1 MGKRISKA
9 EYNRNVKRIKQF
21 IRRAEKRGYKFPEI
35 KLPKGAKIRELTPEK
50 LYKKAVYGGPETF
63 GEIVPAEQGLKLER
77 SARAKKAY
85 QTRKKKKESERR
97 FFSGEN
103 ATKTTDE
110 YLPIKENIIISNFID
125 SLIEKLQEPS
135 EEYYYFSTRK
145 GKQVKRKDRL
155 AGIRNDRKKYLLG
168 LLYKEINNIGK
179 EGLANRLENKQD
191 EISDLI
197 NVISADSDSNA
208 IYQASTRVASFITD
222 GDYQKILFADLDT
235 MDDENDIT

>member
-1 MGKRISKA
+1 MSKRISKA

-21 IRRAEKRGYKFPEI
+21 IYRAEKRGYKFPEI

-50 LYKKAVYGGPETF
+50 LYEKGVYAGAETF

-85 QTRKKKKESERR
+85 QTRKDNKEAERI
-97 FFSGEN
+97 FFSGEET
-103 ATKTTDE
+103 AKKETTG
-110 YLPIKENIIISNFID
+110 LPIKENIIISNFID
-125 SLIEKLQEPS
+125 GLIEKLQEPS

-145 GKQVKRKDRL
+145 GKQVKHKDRF

-168 LLYKEINNIGK
+168 MLYKEINNIGK
-179 EGLANRLENKQD
+179 EGVANRLENKQD

-197 NVISADSDSNA
+197 NVINADSDSNV

-235 MDDENDIT
+235 MDDENDII

>member
-9 EYNRNVKRIKQF
+9 EYNRNVKRVKQF

-35 KLPKGAKIRELTPEK
+35 KLPRGAKIRELTPEK
-50 LYKKAVYGGPETF
+50 LYKKAVYGGEATF
-63 GEIVPAEQGLKLER
+63 GEVVPAEEGLKAELSAR
-77 SARAKKAY
+77 SKKSAQTRAKK
-85 QTRKKKKESERR
+85 KEAERR
-97 FFSGEN
+97 FFSGEQTGKSS
-103 ATKTTDE
+103 AE

-125 SLIEKLQEPS
+125 GLIEKLQEPS

-145 GKQVKRKDRL
+145 GKQVKHKDRL

-168 LLYKEINNIGK
+168 LLYREINSIGK
-179 EGLANRLENKQD
+179 EGVANRLESKQD

-197 NVISADSDSNA
+197 NVINADSDSNA

-222 GDYQKILFADLDT
+222 GDYQKIMFADLDT
-235 MDDENDIT
+235 MDDENDII

>member
-50 LYKKAVYGGPETF
+50 LYKKAVYGGAETF
-63 GEIVPAEQGLKLER
+63 GEIVPGAQGLKLER
-77 SARAKKAY
+77 SSRSKKAY
-85 QTRKKKKESERR
+85 QTRKENKEAERR

-103 ATKTTDE
+103 VTKTTDV

-125 SLIEKLQEPS
+125 GLIEKLQEPS

-145 GKQVKRKDRL
+145 GKQVKHKDRI
-155 AGIRNDRKKYLLG
+155 AGVRNDRKKYLLG
-168 LLYKEINNIGK
+168 LLYNEINSIGK
-179 EGLANRLENKQD
+179 DGVANRLENKQD
-191 EISDLI
+191 EISGLI
-197 NVISADSDSNA
+197 NVINADSDSNT

>member
-1 MGKRISKA
+1 MGKRISKE

-63 GEIVPAEQGLKLER
+63 GEIVPSEQGLKLER

-85 QTRKKKKESERR
+85 QTRKEKKEAERL
-97 FFSGEN
+97 FFSGEDT
-103 ATKTTDE
+103 TKTTAE
-110 YLPIKENIIISNFID
+110 YLPIKENIIISNFIEG
-125 SLIEKLQEPS
+125 LIEKLQEPS

-145 GKQVKRKDRL
+145 GKQVKHKDRL
-155 AGIRNDRKKYLLG
+155 APLRNDRKKYLLG
-168 LLYKEINNIGK
+168 LLYNEINSIGK
-179 EGLANRLENKQD
+179 EGVANRLENKAY
-191 EISDLI
+191 EINDLI
-197 NVISADSDSNA
+197 NVINTDSDSNA

>member
-35 KLPKGAKIRELTPEK
+35 KLPKGAKIKELTPEK

-77 SARAKKAY
+77 SARAKKAL
-85 QTRKKKKESERR
+85 QTRKEKKEAERR
-97 FFSGEN
+97 FFSGEYT
-103 ATKTTDE
+103 TKTTTE

-145 GKQVKRKDRL
+145 GKQVKHKDMV

-179 EGLANRLENKQD
+179 EGVYNRLENKQG

-197 NVISADSDSNA
+197 NVISADSNSNA
-208 IYQASTRVASFITD
+208 IYQASTRIASFITD
-222 GDYQKILFADLDT
+222 GDYQKILFADLPA
-235 MDDENDIT
+235 MDDENDMT

>member
-21 IRRAEKRGYKFPEI
+21 IRRAEKRGYKFSEI
-35 KLPKGAKIRELTPEK
+35 KLPKGGKIRELTPEK
-50 LYKKAVYGGPETF
+50 LYKKAVYGGEQTF
-63 GEIVPAEQGLKLER
+63 GEVISGEKGRKLER
-77 SARAKKAY
+77 SSSAKKAA
-85 QTRKKKKESERR
+85 QTRKENKEAERL
-97 FFSGEN
+97 FFSGEEK
-103 ATKTTDE
+103 TKTTAE

-145 GKQVKRKDRL
+145 GKQVKHKDRL

-168 LLYKEINNIGK
+168 LLYREINSIGK
-179 EGLANRLENKQD
+179 EGVANRLESKQD

-197 NVISADSDSNA
+197 NVINADSDSNV

-222 GDYQKILFADLDT
+222 GDYQKIMFADLDT
-235 MDDENDIT
+235 MDDENDII

>member
-50 LYKKAVYGGPETF
+50 LYKKAVYGGAETF
-63 GEIVPAEQGLKLER
+63 GVVVPAEQGRKLER
-77 SARAKKAY
+77 SARAKKAT
-85 QTRKKKKESERR
+85 QTRKENKEAERL
-97 FFSGEN
+97 FFSGED
-103 ATKTTDE
+103 ATKTNTE

-125 SLIEKLQEPS
+125 ALIEKLQEPS

-145 GKQVKRKDRL
+145 GKQVKHKDRL
-155 AGIRNDRKKYLLG
+155 AGIRNDRKKYLLS
-168 LLYKEINNIGK
+168 LLYSEMNNIGK
-179 EGLANRLENKQD
+179 EGLANRLENRQD

-208 IYQASTRVASFITD
+208 IYQASTRIASFITD
-222 GDYQKILFADLDT
+222 GDYQKIMFADLDT
-235 MDDENDIT
+235 MDDENDII

>member
-50 LYKKAVYGGPETF
+50 LYKKAVYGGAETF
-63 GEIVPAEQGLKLER
+63 GEIVPAEKALKLER
-77 SARAKKAY
+77 SARSKKAAQAKKD
-85 QTRKKKKESERR
+85 KKEAERR
-97 FFSGEN
+97 FFSGEHID
-103 ATKTTDE
+103 KSSGK
-110 YLPIKENIIISNFID
+110 YLPIKENIITSNFID
-125 SLIEKLQEPS
+125 GLIEKLQEPS
-135 EEYYYFSTRK
+135 EDYYYFSTRK
-145 GKQVKRKDRL
+145 GKQVKHKDMVASVR
-155 AGIRNDRKKYLLG
+155 RDRKKYLLE
-168 LLYKEINNIGK
+168 LLYNEINNIGK
-179 EGLANRLENKQD
+179 EGVANRLENKQD

-208 IYQASTRVASFITD
+208 IYQASTRVASIITD
-222 GDYQKILFADLDT
+222 GDYQKILFADLDA

>member
-35 KLPKGAKIRELTPEK
+35 KLPKGGKIRELTPEK
-50 LYKKAVYGGPETF
+50 LYKKAVYGGEQTF
-63 GEIVPAEQGLKLER
+63 GEVISGEKGRKLER
-77 SARAKKAY
+77 SSSAKKAA
-85 QTRKKKKESERR
+85 QTRKENKEAERL
-97 FFSGEN
+97 FFSGEEK
-103 ATKTTDE
+103 TKTTAE

-145 GKQVKRKDRL
+145 GKQVKHKDRL
-155 AGIRNDRKKYLLG
+155 AGLRNDRKKYLLG
-168 LLYKEINNIGK
+168 MLYKEINSIGK
-179 EGLANRLENKQD
+179 EGAVNRLENKQD

-197 NVISADSDSNA
+197 NVINADSDSNA

-222 GDYQKILFADLDT
+222 GDYQKILFADLDI
-235 MDDENDIT
+235 MDDENDII

>member
-21 IRRAEKRGYKFPEI
+21 ISRAKKRGYKFPEI
-35 KLPKGAKIRELTPEK
+35 KLPKGGKIRELTPEK
-50 LYKKAVYGGPETF
+50 LYKKAVYGGEETF
-63 GEIVPAEQGLKLER
+63 GELVPAEQGLKLER
-77 SARAKKAY
+77 HARAKKAA
-85 QTRKKKKESERR
+85 QTRKEKKEAERQ
-97 FFSGEN
+97 FFSGEGT
-103 ATKTTDE
+103 TKTTTE
-110 YLPIKENIIISNFID
+110 YLPIKENIITSNFID

-145 GKQVKRKDRL
+145 GKQVKHKDRV
-155 AGIRNDRKKYLLG
+155 AGVRNDRKKYLLG
-168 LLYKEINNIGK
+168 LLYKEINNIGN
-179 EGLANRLENKQD
+179 EGVANRLENKQD

>member
-1 MGKRISKA
+1 MPKRISKE
-9 EYNRNVKRIKQF
+9 EYKRNVKRIKQF
-21 IRRAEKRGYKFPEI
+21 IHRAEKRGYKFPEI
-35 KLPKGAKIRELTPEK
+35 KLPKGNKIRELTPEK

-85 QTRKKKKESERR
+85 QTRKAKNEAERR
-97 FFSGEN
+97 FFSGEQ
-103 ATKTTDE
+103 TGKSSVT

-125 SLIEKLQEPS
+125 GLIEKLQEPS

-145 GKQVKRKDRL
+145 GKQVKHKDRI

-168 LLYKEINNIGK
+168 LLYNEINSIGK
-179 EGLANRLENKQD
+179 DGVANRLENKQD

-197 NVISADSDSNA
+197 NVINADSDSNA

-222 GDYQKILFADLDT
+222 GDYQKIMFADLDT
-235 MDDENDIT
+235 MDDENDAI

>member
-1 MGKRISKA
+1 MSKRISKE

-50 LYKKAVYGGPETF
+50 LYKKAVYGGEATF
-63 GEIVPAEQGLKLER
+63 GEVVPGEEGLKVER
-77 SARAKKAY
+77 SAISKKSAKTRAE
-85 QTRKKKKESERR
+85 KKEAERQ

-103 ATKTTDE
+103 TAKTTDE

-135 EEYYYFSTRK
+135 EEYYYFSTIK

-155 AGIRNDRKKYLLG
+155 AGVRNDRKKYLLG

-179 EGLANRLENKQD
+179 EGVANRLENKQD

-197 NVISADSDSNA
+197 NVINADSDSNV

-222 GDYQKILFADLDT
+222 GNYQKIMFADLDI
-235 MDDENDIT
+235 MDDENDII

>member
-1 MGKRISKA
+1 MSKRISKA

-21 IRRAEKRGYKFPEI
+21 ISRAEKRGYKFPEI
-35 KLPKGAKIRELTPEK
+35 KLPKGAAIRNITSEK
-50 LYKKAVYGGPETF
+50 LYKKAVYGGAETF
-63 GEIVPAEQGLKLER
+63 GYIVPAEQGRKLER
-77 SARAKKAY
+77 SAMAKKAA
-85 QTRKKKKESERR
+85 QTRKENKESERL
-97 FFSGEN
+97 FFSGEDT
-103 ATKTTDE
+103 TKTTTE

-125 SLIEKLQEPS
+125 DLIEKLQEPS

-145 GKQVKRKDRL
+145 GKQVKHKDRI
-155 AGIRNDRKKYLLG
+155 AGLRNDRKTYLLS
-168 LLYKEINNIGK
+168 LLYSEMNSIGK

-197 NVISADSDSNA
+197 NVINADSDSNA

-235 MDDENDIT
+235 MDDENDII

>member
-21 IRRAEKRGYKFPEI
+21 IHRAEKRGYKFSEI
-35 KLPKGAKIRELTPEK
+35 KLPRGAKIRELTPEK
-50 LYKKAVYGGPETF
+50 LYKKAVYGGAETF

-77 SARAKKAY
+77 SARAKKAH
-85 QTRKKKKESERR
+85 QTIKEKKESERR

-145 GKQVKRKDRL
+145 GKQVKHKDRF

-197 NVISADSDSNA
+197 NVINADSGSNV
-208 IYQASTRVASFITD
+208 IYQASTRIASFITD

>member
-9 EYNRNVKRIKQF
+9 EYNRNVKRVKQF

-35 KLPKGAKIRELTPEK
+35 KLPRGAKIRELTPEK
-50 LYKKAVYGGPETF
+50 LYKKAVYGGEATF
-63 GEIVPAEQGLKLER
+63 GEVVPGEEGLKAER
-77 SARAKKAY
+77 SARSKKAA
-85 QTRKKKKESERR
+85 QTRAEKKEAERR
-97 FFSGEN
+97 FFSGEQ
-103 ATKTTDE
+103 TGKSSVE

-125 SLIEKLQEPS
+125 GLIEKLQEPS

-145 GKQVKRKDRL
+145 GKQVKHKDRL

-168 LLYKEINNIGK
+168 LLYREINSIGK
-179 EGLANRLENKQD
+179 EGAANRLESKQY

-197 NVISADSDSNA
+197 NVINADSDSNVV
-208 IYQASTRVASFITD
+208 YQASTRVASFITD

-235 MDDENDIT
+235 MDDENDII

>member
-21 IRRAEKRGYKFPEI
+21 IRRAEKRGYIFPEI
-35 KLPKGAKIRELTPEK
+35 KLPRGAKIRELTPEK
-50 LYKKAVYGGPETF
+50 LYKKAVYGGEATF
-63 GEIVPAEQGLKLER
+63 GEVVPAVEGLKAEF
-77 SARAKKAY
+77 SARSKKSA
-85 QTRKKKKESERR
+85 QTRAEKKEAERR
-97 FFSGEN
+97 FFSGEQ
-103 ATKTTDE
+103 TGKSSVE

-125 SLIEKLQEPS
+125 GLIEKLQEPS

-145 GKQVKRKDRL
+145 GKQVKHKDRL

-168 LLYKEINNIGK
+168 LLYREINSIGK
-179 EGLANRLENKQD
+179 DGVANRLESKQY

-197 NVISADSDSNA
+197 NVINADSDSNVV
-208 IYQASTRVASFITD
+208 YQASTRVASFITD

-235 MDDENDIT
+235 MDDENDII

>member
-35 KLPKGAKIRELTPEK
+35 KLPKGGKIRELTPEK
-50 LYKKAVYGGPETF
+50 LYKKAVYGGEQNF
-63 GEIVPAEQGLKLER
+63 GKVISGEKGRKLER
-77 SARAKKAY
+77 SSSAKKAA
-85 QTRKKKKESERR
+85 QTRKENKEAERL
-97 FFSGEN
+97 FFSGEEK
-103 ATKTTDE
+103 TKTTAE

-145 GKQVKRKDRL
+145 GKQVKHKDRL

-168 LLYKEINNIGK
+168 LLYREINSIGK
-179 EGLANRLENKQD
+179 EGVANRLESKQD

-197 NVISADSDSNA
+197 NVINADSDSNV

-222 GDYQKILFADLDT
+222 GDYQKIMFADLDT
-235 MDDENDIT
+235 MDDENDII

>member
-1 MGKRISKA
+1 MSKRISKA

-21 IRRAEKRGYKFPEI
+21 ISRAEKRGYKFPEI
-35 KLPKGAKIRELTPEK
+35 KLPKGAAIRNITPEK
-50 LYKKAVYGGPETF
+50 LYKKAVYGGAETF
-63 GEIVPAEQGLKLER
+63 GYIVPAEQGRKLER
-77 SARAKKAY
+77 SAMAKKAA
-85 QTRKKKKESERR
+85 QTRKENKESERL
-97 FFSGEN
+97 FFSGEDT
-103 ATKTTDE
+103 TKTTTE

-125 SLIEKLQEPS
+125 DLIEKLQEPS

-145 GKQVKRKDRL
+145 GKQVKHKDRI
-155 AGIRNDRKKYLLG
+155 AGLRNDRKTYLLS
-168 LLYKEINNIGK
+168 LLYSEMNSIGK

-197 NVISADSDSNA
+197 NVINADSDSNA

-235 MDDENDIT
+235 MDDENDII

>member
-35 KLPKGAKIRELTPEK
+35 KLPKGGKIRELTPEK
-50 LYKKAVYGGPETF
+50 LYKKAVYGGEQTF
-63 GEIVPAEQGLKLER
+63 GEVVSGEKGRKLER
-77 SARAKKAY
+77 SARAKKAA
-85 QTRKKKKESERR
+85 QTRKENKEAERR
-97 FFSGEN
+97 FFSGEDT
-103 ATKTTDE
+103 TKTTTE

-125 SLIEKLQEPS
+125 GLIEKLQEPS

-145 GKQVKRKDRL
+145 GKQVKCKDRL
-155 AGIRNDRKKYLLG
+155 AGVRNDRKKYLLS
-168 LLYKEINNIGK
+168 LLYSEMNSIGK
-179 EGLANRLENKQD
+179 EGIANRLENKQD

-197 NVISADSDSNA
+197 NVINADSDSNA

>member
-35 KLPKGAKIRELTPEK
+35 KLPNGAKIRELTPEK
-50 LYKKAVYGGPETF
+50 LYKKAVYGGEATF
-63 GEIVPAEQGLKLER
+63 GDIVSAEEGLKKER
-77 SARAKKAY
+77 SARSKKSA
-85 QTRKKKKESERR
+85 QTRKEKKEAERR
-97 FFSGEN
+97 FFSGEQTSKSS
-103 ATKTTDE
+103 AE

-125 SLIEKLQEPS
+125 GLIEKLQEPS

-145 GKQVKRKDRL
+145 GKQVKHKDRL

-168 LLYKEINNIGK
+168 LLYREIANIGK
-179 EGLANRLENKQD
+179 EGVANRLENKQD
-191 EISDLI
+191 DISDLI
-197 NVISADSDSNA
+197 NVINADSDSNV

>member
-50 LYKKAVYGGPETF
+50 LYEKAVYGGEATF
-63 GEIVPAEQGLKLER
+63 GEIVSVEEGLKAER
-77 SARAKKAY
+77 SARSKKSA
-85 QTRKKKKESERR
+85 QTRAEKKEAERR
-97 FFSGEN
+97 FFSGEQTSKSS
-103 ATKTTDE
+103 AE

-125 SLIEKLQEPS
+125 GLIEKLQEPS

-145 GKQVKRKDRL
+145 GKQVKHKDRL

-168 LLYKEINNIGK
+168 LLYREIANIGK
-179 EGLANRLENKQD
+179 EGVANRLENKQD

>member
-9 EYNRNVKRIKQF
+9 EYNINVKRIKQF

-35 KLPKGAKIRELTPEK
+35 KLPKGGKIRELTPEK
-50 LYKKAVYGGPETF
+50 LYKKAVYGGEQTF
-63 GEIVPAEQGLKLER
+63 GEVISGEKGRKLER
-77 SARAKKAY
+77 SSSAKKAA
-85 QTRKKKKESERR
+85 QTRKENKEAERL
-97 FFSGEN
+97 FFSGEEK
-103 ATKTTDE
+103 TKTTAE

-145 GKQVKRKDRL
+145 GKQVKHKDRL

-168 LLYKEINNIGK
+168 LLYREINSIGK
-179 EGLANRLENKQD
+179 EGVANRLESKQD

-197 NVISADSDSNA
+197 NVINADSDSNV

-222 GDYQKILFADLDT
+222 GDYQKIMFADLDT
-235 MDDENDIT
+235 MDDENDII

>member
-35 KLPKGAKIRELTPEK
+35 KLPKGDKIRELTPEK
-50 LYKKAVYGGPETF
+50 LYKKAVYGGEQTF
-63 GEIVPAEQGLKLER
+63 GEVISGEKGRKLER
-77 SARAKKAY
+77 SSSAKKAA
-85 QTRKKKKESERR
+85 QTRKENKEAERL
-97 FFSGEN
+97 FFSGEEK
-103 ATKTTDE
+103 TKTTAE

-125 SLIEKLQEPS
+125 DLIEKLQEPS

-145 GKQVKRKDRL
+145 GKQVKHKDRV
-155 AGIRNDRKKYLLG
+155 AGVRNDRKKYLLG
-168 LLYKEINNIGK
+168 LLYREINSVGK
-179 EGLANRLENKQD
+179 EGVANRLENKQD

-197 NVISADSDSNA
+197 NVINADSDSNA

-222 GDYQKILFADLDT
+222 GDYQKILFADLDI
-235 MDDENDIT
+235 MDDENDII